1 MKDKPNY
8 KLLLFSFILAIF
20 IFCYISFLS
29 NAATK
34 TDNPQKPNTLMMLS
48 SEGDA
53 QMLSS
58 IIVTA
63 NNKVIVIDGGWAY
76 DADKLVTI
84 VKQYSDRVD
93 YWLITHPD
101 PDHMGALY
109 EVLKTGAIDVGTI
122 LCALQSDV
130 WYERYAP
137 DIAGFVKEFK
147 HLLFGRNVCYV
158 KKQDVF
164 TLDGLKI
171 YVVNSIYDTN
181 SDKVNNSS
189 IVYKIIS
196 DSNSILFLGDLA
208 HEGGQRLLAE
218 STPYLLSAN
227 IVQMAHHGQNGVDEN
242 VYAVISPKIA
252 LWPTPEWLWTNL
264 NGTGSYK
271 TLVTREW
278 MEQMGCVNYVTAY
291 GDVVLEFD

>member
-1 MKDKPNY
+1 MKKTTSFFFLM
-8 KLLLFSFILAIF
+8 LLLML
-20 IFCYISFLS
+20 LS
-29 NAATK
+29 VQAYGNNK
-34 TDNPQKPNTLMMLS
+34 STLIMLE

-63 NNKVIVIDGGWAY
+63 NNRIIVIDGGWTY
-76 DADKLVTI
+76 DADKLLRTI
-84 VKQYSDRVD
+84 RKYNNTVD
-93 YWLITHPD
+93 YWLITHPH

-122 LCALQSDV
+122 LCALQSDA

-147 HLLFGRNVCYV
+147 QLLFGRNVCYV

-164 TLDGLKI
+164 VLDGLKI

-196 DSNSILFLGDLA
+196 DSNSIIFLGDLA
-208 HEGGQRLLAE
+208 HEGGQRLLTE

-242 VYAVISPKIA
+242 VYARINPKIA
-252 LWPTPEWLWTNL
+252 LWPTPEWLWNDD
-264 NGTGSYK
+264 TGDYQ
-271 TLVTREW
+271 TLDTREW
-278 MEQMGCVNYVTAY
+278 MKKIGCKNYVTAF
-291 GDVVLEFD
+291 GDIRIEFD

>member
-1 MKDKPNY
+1 MQAYGNNK
-8 KLLLFSFILAIF
+8 S
-20 IFCYISFLS
+20 
-29 NAATK
+29 
-34 TDNPQKPNTLMMLS
+34 TLIMLE

-63 NNKVIVIDGGWAY
+63 NNRIIVIDGGWTY
-76 DADKLVTI
+76 DADKLVDN

-93 YWLITHPD
+93 YWMITHPH

-147 HLLFGRNVCYV
+147 HLMFGRDVCYV

-164 TLDGLKI
+164 VLDGIKI

-181 SDKVNNSS
+181 SDKINNSS
-189 IVYKIIS
+189 IVYKIMS
-196 DSNSILFLGDLA
+196 NDNSILFLGDLA

-242 VYAVISPKIA
+242 VYARINPKIA
-252 LWPTPEWLWTNL
+252 LWPTPEWLWNDD
-264 NGTGSYK
+264 TGDYQ
-271 TLVTREW
+271 TLDTREW
-278 MEQMGCVNYVTAY
+278 MKKIGCKNYVTAF
-291 GDVVLEFD
+291 GDIRIEFD

>member
-1 MKDKPNY
+1 MKKTTSFFFLM
-8 KLLLFSFILAIF
+8 LLLML
-20 IFCYISFLS
+20 LS
-29 NAATK
+29 VQAYGNNK
-34 TDNPQKPNTLMMLS
+34 STLIMLE

-63 NNKVIVIDGGWAY
+63 NNRIIVIDGGWTY
-76 DADKLVTI
+76 DADKLVDN

-93 YWLITHPD
+93 YWMITHPH

-147 HLLFGRNVCYV
+147 HLMFGRDVCYV

-164 TLDGLKI
+164 VLDGIKI

-181 SDKVNNSS
+181 SDKINNSS
-189 IVYKIIS
+189 IVYKIMS
-196 DSNSILFLGDLA
+196 NDNSILFLGDLA

-242 VYAVISPKIA
+242 VYARINPKNA
-252 LWPTPEWLWTNL
+252 LWPTPEWLWNDD
-264 NGTGSYK
+264 TGDYQ
-271 TLVTREW
+271 TLDTREW
-278 MEQMGCVNYVTAY
+278 MKKIGCKNYVTAF
-291 GDVVLEFD
+291 GDIRIEFD